1 MRRLVV
7 ASAILAILLIL
18 PLAGVAAAPTALP
31 ATAPTDS
38 ERAVAA
44 LSYLWAAQRSD
55 GSLDKSLGETADFV
69 IGVAA
74 AGYDPATLQGCAG
87 TATAL
92 DYLATASDAAAGDAA
107 KTGKTIL
114 AVVVAGGDP
123 ASFAGRDLTASLAAL
138 YHPDSGAYGDGST
151 FGQSFAVL
159 AVVASGGAVPAAAL
173 AELEALQDPDG
184 SWSYGTAPV
193 AAGNGDTNSTAI
205 ALMAL
210 DASGAHSADAAA
222 LGYLHTQQLADGGF
236 PYQNSSTYGPPASD
250 PDSDSIVLQALV
262 AAGQDP
268 EGSSWLQGANS
279 VLTHLRSTQAA
290 SGGFAYPGQA
300 PNAFTTSQVPAA
312 LVRIPYAE
320 VVHFTVG
327 RSLPAIACPRPSP
340 SPSPTATASPTAS
353 PTAGPTASPT
363 AGPTA
368 SPTAG
373 PTASPTAGPTA
384 SPSPTPTVKPTP
396 KPTIRPTV
404 RVTARPTEL
413 TLLATKEPTQTPAA
427 PTPPAPTPTPTVAVA
442 GLTSAPA
449 DATPGPSDAPA
460 PPVLLYGAAA
470 VLGLIVVLGG
480 GWVLMIRPRK
490 P

>member
-7 ASAILAILLIL
+7 ASAILATLLIL
-18 PLAGVAAAPTALP
+18 PLAGVAAAPNPLP
-31 ATAPTDS
+31 ATSPTDS
-38 ERAVAA
+38 DRATAA
-44 LSYLWAAQRSD
+44 LSYLWAAQTPD

-69 IGVAA
+69 IGAAA
-74 AGYDPATLQGCAG
+74 AGYDPATLQVCAG
-87 TATAL
+87 TATVL
-92 DYLATASDAAAGDAA
+92 EYVATASDAAAGDAA
-107 KTGKTIL
+107 KTGKAIL
-114 AVVVAGGDP
+114 AVVSAGVDP
-123 ASFAGRDLTASLAAL
+123 ASFAGRDLTARLLAL
-138 YHPDSGAYGDGST
+138 YHSVTGAYGDGST

-173 AELEALQDPDG
+173 TELKALQDPDG
-184 SWSYGTAPV
+184 SWSYGSAPV
-193 AAGNGDTNSTAI
+193 TAGNGDTNSTAI

-210 DASGAHSADAAA
+210 AAA
-222 LGYLHTQQLADGGF
+222 GDHLADSTGLAYLHTQQLADGGF

-290 SGGFAYPGQA
+290 SGGFANPGQA
-300 PNAFTTSQVPAA
+300 PDAFTTSQVPAA

-320 VVHFTVG
+320 AVHFTVG
-327 RSLPAIACPRPSP
+327 RSLPAIACPSP
-340 SPSPTATASPTAS
+340 SPSPTASPTLSPTASPTAS
-353 PTAGPTASPT
+353 PSSTPSPI
-363 AGPTA
+363 
-368 SPTAG
+368 
-373 PTASPTAGPTA
+373 
-384 SPSPTPTVKPTP
+384 PTPTVKPTP

-404 RVTARPTEL
+404 RVTARPTVL
-413 TLLATKEPTQTPAA
+413 TPLATTGPTQTP
-427 PTPPAPTPTPTVAVA
+427 TVPALTPTPTPTPTPALTSTPTPTFAVA
-442 GLTSAPA
+442 GLTLAPA
-449 DATPGPSDAPA
+449 DATPGPSDAPT

-480 GWVLMIRPRK
+480 GWALMIRPRK

>member
-7 ASAILAILLIL
+7 ASAILATLLIL

-44 LSYLWAAQRSD
+44 LSYLWAAQRPD

-69 IGVAA
+69 IGAAA

-92 DYLATASDAAAGDAA
+92 DDLATASDAAAGDAA

-114 AVVVAGGDP
+114 AVVAADGNP
-123 ASFAGRDLTASLAAL
+123 ASFAGRDLTASLVAL
-138 YHPDSGAYGDGST
+138 YNSGTGAYGDGST

-159 AVVASGGAVPAAAL
+159 AVVASGGAVPAEAL
-173 AELEALQDPDG
+173 TKLKALQDPDG

-193 AAGNGDTNSTAI
+193 TAGDGDTNSTAI

-210 DASGAHSADAAA
+210 DASGVHSADAVA
-222 LGYLHTQQLADGGF
+222 LAYLHTQQLTDGGF

-268 EGSSWLQGANS
+268 EGAAWSQGSKN
-279 VLTHLRSTQAA
+279 VLTDLRSSQGVD
-290 SGGFAYPGQA
+290 GGFAYPGSA
-300 PNAFTTSQVPAA
+300 GEDAFTTSQVPAA
-312 LVRIPYAE
+312 LVRVPYAGA
-320 VVHFTVG
+320 VHFTAG
-327 RSLPAIACPRPSP
+327 TSLPAIACPVSSPSPSP
-340 SPSPTATASPTAS
+340 SPSPTPTAAPSPSPSATASPSLT
-353 PTAGPTASPT
+353 PTPI
-363 AGPTA
+363 
-368 SPTAG
+368 
-373 PTASPTAGPTA
+373 
-384 SPSPTPTVKPTP
+384 PTPTAKLTP

-404 RVTARPTEL
+404 RVTARPTQL
-413 TLLATKEPTQTPAA
+413 TPLATTEPTEAATTAPTPMQTPTQTP
-427 PTPPAPTPTPTVAVA
+427 TPTLTVA
-442 GLTSAPA
+442 GLTLGPDQSTPA
-449 DATPGPSDAPA
+449 PSDAPA

-480 GWVLMIRPRK
+480 GWALMIRPRK